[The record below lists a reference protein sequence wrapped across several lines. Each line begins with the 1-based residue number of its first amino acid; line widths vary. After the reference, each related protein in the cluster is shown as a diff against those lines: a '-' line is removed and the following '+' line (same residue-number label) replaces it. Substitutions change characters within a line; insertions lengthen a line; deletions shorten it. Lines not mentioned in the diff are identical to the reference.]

1 MKAHART
8 ALAAVIATMLMCPP
22 LLVGHADG
30 IGIATAQTAPAK
42 AGQYGRQ
49 VDLATVKQYAVLP
62 KRADVTLV
70 DARPA
75 ARKYDIGHIPT
86 AINIPDSQFDQLAPK
101 LLPQDKSQ
109 LVIFYCDGPECM
121 LSHNSAFKAEKLGY
135 SNVRVHVGGF
145 PEWAKAGNL
154 VAVSI
159 PQLKKLL
166 DAKEPLTLVDA
177 RPRER
182 KYDKGHIPGAI
193 SLPDSQFDKLA
204 AQLLPADK
212 AAALYFYCEGLECKL
227 SNDSAEKAVKLG
239 YSNVRVHVGG
249 FPEWAKAGNLVAVS
263 IPQLKKLLDAKEPL
277 TLVDARPRERKYD
290 KGHIPG
296 AISLPDSQFDKLA
309 AQLLPA
315 DKAAALYFYC
325 EGLECKLSN
334 DSAEKAVKL
343 GYSNVKVVPEGW
355 PAWEKAYGAGVA
367 AAAPAA
373 APAAAAPALV
383 AGKEPGSIAVP
394 SFEQIYREAPQSVH
408 LIDVRDPHEFAAGT
422 FKGAVNIP
430 VGLIDKRLDQLP
442 RDKPIVFFCGAGGR
456 SGEAHDVVKA
466 ALPALKTVFIDAT
479 IKWQPSGEYTITAK

>member
-22 LLVGHADG
+22 LLVGDADG

-42 AGQYGRQ
+42 AGYYGKQ

-62 KRADVTLV
+62 KRADVTIV

-86 AINIPDSQFDQLAPK
+86 AINIPDSQFDQLAPN

-121 LSHNSAFKAEKLGY
+121 LSHNSAYKAEKLGY
-135 SNVRVHVGGF
+135 TNVRVYVGGF
-145 PEWAKAGNL
+145 PEWAQAGNL

-159 PQLKKLL
+159 AQLKKVM
-166 DAKEPLTLVDA
+166 DAREPLTLVDA
-177 RPRER
+177 RPKER

-212 AAALYFYCEGLECKL
+212 AAPLYFYC
-227 SNDSAEKAVKLG
+227 D
-239 YSNVRVHVGG
+239 
-249 FPEWAKAGNLVAVS
+249 
-263 IPQLKKLLDAKEPL
+263 
-277 TLVDARPRERKYD
+277 
-290 KGHIPG
+290 
-296 AISLPDSQFDKLA
+296 
-309 AQLLPA
+309 
-315 DKAAALYFYC
+315 
-325 EGLECKLSN
+325 GLECKLSN

-343 GYSNVKVVPEGW
+343 GYSNVKVVPAGW
-355 PAWEKAYGAGVA
+355 PGWDKAYGASAG
-367 AAAPAA
+367 AAPAPVA
-373 APAAAAPALV
+373 VAPAAVAPAIV
-383 AGKEPGSIAVP
+383 PGKEPGSIAVP
-394 SFEQIYREAPQSVH
+394 SFEQILREAPHSVH
-408 LIDVRDPHEFAAGT
+408 LIDVRDPQEFAAGT

-430 VGLIDKRLDQLP
+430 VGTLDKKLDQLP

-456 SGEAHDVVKA
+456 SGEAHDVVKS
-466 ALPALKTVFIDAT
+466 ALPALKTVFVDAT
-479 IKWQPSGEYTITAK
+479 IKWTPGGEYTITAK

>member
-22 LLVGHADG
+22 LLVGDADG

-42 AGQYGRQ
+42 AGYYGKQ

-62 KRADVTLV
+62 KRADVTIV

-86 AINIPDSQFDQLAPK
+86 AINIPDSQFDQLAPN

-121 LSHNSAFKAEKLGY
+121 LSHNSAYKAEKLGY
-135 SNVRVHVGGF
+135 TNVRVYVGGF
-145 PEWAKAGNL
+145 PEWAQAGNL

-159 PQLKKLL
+159 AQLKKVM
-166 DAKEPLTLVDA
+166 DAREPLTLVDA
-177 RPRER
+177 RPKER

-212 AAALYFYCEGLECKL
+212 AAPLYFYC
-227 SNDSAEKAVKLG
+227 D
-239 YSNVRVHVGG
+239 
-249 FPEWAKAGNLVAVS
+249 
-263 IPQLKKLLDAKEPL
+263 
-277 TLVDARPRERKYD
+277 
-290 KGHIPG
+290 
-296 AISLPDSQFDKLA
+296 
-309 AQLLPA
+309 
-315 DKAAALYFYC
+315 
-325 EGLECKLSN
+325 GLECKLSN

-343 GYSNVKVVPEGW
+343 GYSNVKVVPAGW
-355 PAWEKAYGAGVA
+355 PGWDKAYGASAG
-367 AAAPAA
+367 AAPAPVA
-373 APAAAAPALV
+373 VAPAAVAPAIV
-383 AGKEPGSIAVP
+383 PGKEPGSIAVP
-394 SFEQIYREAPQSVH
+394 SFEQILREAPHSVH
-408 LIDVRDPHEFAAGT
+408 LIDVRDPQEFAAGT

-430 VGLIDKRLDQLP
+430 VGTLDKKLDQLP

-456 SGEAHDVVKA
+456 SGEAHDVVKS
-466 ALPALKTVFIDAT
+466 ALPALKTVFVDAT
-479 IKWQPSGEYTITAK
+479 IKWTPSGEYTITAK

>member
-22 LLVGHADG
+22 LLVGDADG

-42 AGQYGRQ
+42 AGYYGKQ

-62 KRADVTLV
+62 KRADVTIV

-86 AINIPDSQFDQLAPK
+86 AINIPDSQFDQLAPN

-121 LSHNSAFKAEKLGY
+121 LSHNSAYKAEKLGY
-135 SNVRVHVGGF
+135 TNVRVYVGGF
-145 PEWAKAGNL
+145 PEWAQAGNL

-159 PQLKKLL
+159 AQLKKVM
-166 DAKEPLTLVDA
+166 DAREPLTLVDA
-177 RPRER
+177 RPKER

-212 AAALYFYCEGLECKL
+212 AAPLYFYC
-227 SNDSAEKAVKLG
+227 D
-239 YSNVRVHVGG
+239 
-249 FPEWAKAGNLVAVS
+249 
-263 IPQLKKLLDAKEPL
+263 
-277 TLVDARPRERKYD
+277 
-290 KGHIPG
+290 
-296 AISLPDSQFDKLA
+296 
-309 AQLLPA
+309 
-315 DKAAALYFYC
+315 
-325 EGLECKLSN
+325 GLECKLSN

-343 GYSNVKVVPEGW
+343 GYSNVKVVPAGW
-355 PAWEKAYGAGVA
+355 PGWDKAYGASAG
-367 AAAPAA
+367 AAPAPVA
-373 APAAAAPALV
+373 VAPAAAAPAIV
-383 AGKEPGSIAVP
+383 PGKEPGSIAVP
-394 SFEQIYREAPQSVH
+394 SFEQILREAPHSVH
-408 LIDVRDPHEFAAGT
+408 LIDVRDPQEFAAGT

-430 VGLIDKRLDQLP
+430 VGTLDKKLDQLP

-456 SGEAHDVVKA
+456 SGEAHDVVKS
-466 ALPALKTVFIDAT
+466 ALPALKTVFVDAT
-479 IKWQPSGEYTITAK
+479 IKWTPSGEYTITAK